1 MGHKQGLAE
10 GPEADR
16 STPHKSRPGFLA
28 WLKGKKLSCV
38 GAWKQ
43 VGVYFKIFQEFL
55 RVSLIKL

>member
-16 STPHKSRPGFLA
+16 STPHESRPRFMA
-28 WLKGKKLSCV
+28 WFKGKKLSCV

-43 VGVYFKIFQEFL
+43 VGYIL
-55 RVSLIKL
+55 RFFRSSWGAIKL